1 MEKKIYYW
9 SPFFSN
15 IATIKAVLNSSI
27 SIKKFSNNIFKPALI
42 NVIGEG
48 DDYKKIIEDNKI
60 EVIELN
66 LKKYFKKKKIS
77 GFFLSRYYQI
87 KIFLFA
93 FFPLINLLKK
103 DKPDVFILHLVTFL
117 PLFLNY
123 IFNFK
128 SKMILRISGLPKLNL
143 FRKIFWLFV
152 LKKVDIITTPTIATK
167 NHLKN
172 IFNNSKIYLLRD
184 PIINISEINKKIT
197 KLKKD
202 EKINNNYIAVGRLTK
217 QKNFLFLL
225 KCFKIIINKNSNN
238 FLYILG
244 SGEDYEKLH
253 EFIKNNNLDKNI
265 FLEGY
270 QENIYKYLSKAK
282 AFILPSLWEDPG
294 FVLLEAS
301 YSNVTLISSDCKNG
315 PIEILDNGRNG
326 FLFKSNKIESF
337 LEIFSNFE
345 KSDLREIKQ
354 KKISAKKMSKN
365 FSLFSHFSEL
375 NKILINN

>member
-1 MEKKIYYW
+1 
-9 SPFFSN
+9 
-15 IATIKAVLNSSI
+15 
-27 SIKKFSNNIFKPALI
+27 
-42 NVIGEG
+42 
-48 DDYKKIIEDNKI
+48 
-60 EVIELN
+60 
-66 LKKYFKKKKIS
+66 
-77 GFFLSRYYQI
+77 
-87 KIFLFA
+87 
-93 FFPLINLLKK
+93 
-103 DKPDVFILHLVTFL
+103 
-117 PLFLNY
+117 
-123 IFNFK
+123 
-128 SKMILRISGLPKLNL
+128 MILRISGLPKLNL

-244 SGEDYEKLH
+244 SGEDYGKLH